1 MSLVS
6 AIGLIL
12 IGAGSVIVFQ
22 AINSIR
28 SSKKKQTKEEV
39 DIEKIRTD
47 ARKYMLETGSKNI
60 IDVYKKLDSIFGIIL
75 NTVVMSKNNQDND
88 SAVNQINFKTLDGHH
103 VSMIINNKKPEDEID
118 LFINDVNIGTFNY
131 QDIPKR
137 LIDNGVGYNPNLGIL
152 KLANAIKAKCGEDTK
167 LYVSKTNPIY
177 NGVSYDAHFD
187 QKNRIIVQQPIHY
200 YYRTPSIV
208 NVVKDKNIVAT
219 VYEHSVNINGVDIDV
234 PSLSDLSIDSFVE
247 NFVW

>member
-1 MSLVS
+1 MFN
-6 AIGLIL
+6 I
-12 IGAGSVIVFQ
+12 F
-22 AINSIR
+22 
-28 SSKKKQTKEEV
+28 KKKQVEEV
-39 DIEKIRTD
+39 DIEKIKTD
-47 ARKYMLETGSKNI
+47 VRKDMLQTGSKSI

-88 SAVNQINFKTLDGHH
+88 SVVNQINFKTLDGHH

-137 LIDNGVGYNPNLGIL
+137 LIDNGVGYNPNIGVL
-152 KLANAIKAKCGEDTK
+152 KLANAIKAKYGEDAK
-167 LYVSKTNPIY
+167 LYIAKTDSIY
-177 NGVSYDAHFD
+177 NGVSYDGIYD
-187 QKNRIIVQQPIHY
+187 QKHKTITPLIIHY
-200 YYRTPSIV
+200 HYQTPSMV

-219 VYEHSVNINGVDIDV
+219 ISEHSVNINGIDIDV
-234 PSLSDLSIDSFVE
+234 PSLSDSSIDSFIE

>member
-22 AINSIR
+22 AISSIW
-28 SSKKKQTKEEV
+28 SLKKKQTKEVGV
-39 DIEKIRTD
+39 DIEKIKKD
-47 ARKYMLETGSKNI
+47 ARKDMLQTGSKNI
-60 IDVYKKLDSIFGIIL
+60 LNTYKKLDSIFGIIL

-88 SAVNQINFKTLDGHH
+88 SVVNKINFKTLDGYHI
-103 VSMIINNKKPEDEID
+103 SMIINNKKPEDEID

-152 KLANAIKAKCGEDTK
+152 KLANAIKAKYGEDTR
-167 LYVSKTNPIY
+167 LYIAKTDSIY
-177 NGVSYDAHFD
+177 NGVSYDGIYD
-187 QKNRIIVQQPIHY
+187 QKHKTITPLTIHY
-200 YYRTPSIV
+200 HYQTPSIV

-219 VYEHSVNINGVDIDV
+219 VYKSMVNINGVDIDV
-234 PSLSDLSIDSFVE
+234 PSLSDSSIDSFVE
-247 NFVW
+247 NFI